1 MAPLNKF
8 QKEAILR
15 RVDFAN
21 KEIKEIFLFSDFDER
36 EYLKNIEKR
45 KVIERTIENIV
56 NCIIDISKILLSGEN
71 IEIPRTYSEA
81 VRKLQEVNFIS
92 KKDSEILS
100 NFVRLRNLLSH
111 EYLDILWKEIKN
123 FIDNIE
129 IIRNFIE
136 KVKKKVK

>member
-21 KEIKEIFLFSDFDER
+21 KEINEIISFSDFEER
-36 EYLKNIEKR
+36 EYLKNTEKR

-111 EYLDILWKEIKN
+111 EYLDILWKEIKIYN
-123 FIDNIE
+123 LKILFLRKILI
-129 IIRNFIE
+129 FY
-136 KVKKKVK
+136 